1 MVHCPYTI
9 NTSQQSGSD
18 DNLKGVYIMVRGST
32 QTENAIA
39 TLGSVIHVMLTL
51 LERDKLTVEDMVYQA
66 KRINEAAESIGQC
79 AWSNVRITGA
89 DVD

>member
-1 MVHCPYTI
+1 
-9 NTSQQSGSD
+9 
-18 DNLKGVYIMVRGST
+18 MVRGST
-32 QTENAIA
+32 QTEGAIRA
-39 TLGSVIHVMLTL
+39 LGSVIHVMLTL
-51 LERDKLTVEDMVYQA
+51 LERDKLTVEEMVYQA